1 MDMLTRRRFLVAS
14 GVVGAATLATGAVG
28 YRLSHILETAGD
40 RPSDARTLVLVTLY
54 GGNDG
59 LNTVIPYADP
69 AYHDARPDLAYRPEE
84 VLHLDKSLGLNPGMT
99 GFKRLFDA
107 GRLAIVRGIGYPKP
121 DHSHFR
127 SMDIWQTGQPDRPGN
142 TGWLGRWLDA
152 TGGDPRHAVSF
163 EPVLPPVLAGA
174 TTAGAAVALREGGV
188 SGAGVPA
195 RGPAPATLAG
205 FGTAAPGEPPLQ
217 ARAARAY
224 ADLVSVDAMVGK
236 LAAAPAPSSGA
247 ATDDNQPKA
256 TGTGGRTALSAQLDL
271 VARCVEAN
279 VATRAFSVSLG
290 GFDTHAD
297 EKIAQRRQLSE
308 LDSAVTAFADRMART
323 DAGRKVVVAVYS
335 EFGRRVRANA
345 SDGTDHGTA
354 SDLFVLG
361 SPVRGG
367 FYGRQPSL
375 TDLDDGDLKFTTD
388 FRDAYAS
395 LLDGVLH
402 TDPGKVLGGWSGRID
417 GLLA

>member
-1 MDMLTRRRFLVAS
+1 MDMLTRRRFLIAS
-14 GVVGAATLATGAVG
+14 GVVGGAALATGSVG
-28 YRLSHILETAGD
+28 YRLRHIFATAGD
-40 RPSDARTLVLVTLY
+40 RPPDARTLVLMTLY

-69 AYHDARPDLAYRPEE
+69 AYHDARPGLSYKPEE
-84 VLHLDKSLGLNPGMT
+84 VLHLDNSLGLNPGMK

-107 GRLAIVRGIGYPKP
+107 GRLAVVRGIGYPKP

-127 SMDIWQTGQPDRPGN
+127 SMDIWQTGQPDHPGN

-174 TTAGAAVALREGGV
+174 TTAGAAVALREGRLP
-188 SGAGVPA
+188 AG
-195 RGPAPATLAG
+195 ATLAG
-205 FGTAAPGEPPLQ
+205 FGKPAPGEPPLQ
-217 ARAARAY
+217 ARAARTY
-224 ADLVSVDAMVGK
+224 ADLVEVDAMVHK
-236 LAAAPAPSSGA
+236 IPAAPSPSPG
-247 ATDDNQPKA
+247 TTPEDNQPKA
-256 TGTGGRTALSAQLDL
+256 TGTGGHTALSAQLDL
-271 VARCVEAN
+271 AARCIEAN
-279 VATRAFSVSLG
+279 VATRVFSVSLG

-297 EKIAQRRQLSE
+297 EKIAQQRQLSE
-308 LDSAVTAFADRMART
+308 LDSAVTAFVDRMART
-323 DAGRKVVVAVYS
+323 DAGRKVVVAIYS

-345 SDGTDHGTA
+345 SEGTDHGTA
-354 SDLFVLG
+354 SDFFVLG

-367 FYGRQPSL
+367 LYGRQPSL
-375 TDLDDGDLKFTTD
+375 TDVDNGDLKFTTD
-388 FRDAYAS
+388 FRDAYAT

-402 TDPGKVLGGWSGRID
+402 TDPGKVLSGWSGRID